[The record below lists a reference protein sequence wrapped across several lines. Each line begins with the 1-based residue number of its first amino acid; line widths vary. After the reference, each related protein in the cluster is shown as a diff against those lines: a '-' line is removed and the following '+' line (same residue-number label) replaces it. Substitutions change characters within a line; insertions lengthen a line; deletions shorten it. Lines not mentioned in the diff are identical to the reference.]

1 MMPMMNDLD
10 LIIKQYPEDMNT
22 LHVYAIGDVH
32 VGSPQYNDDVI
43 RKKIR
48 IIKDDPIAAVCV
60 CGDLGDFGLKN
71 SKTNVYQATMQPK
84 EQQEFIIDLF
94 APIADKITA
103 FVPGNHEDR
112 LTRETGIDPML
123 TIACRLGIED
133 TYRENVAITKYI
145 FGSQEGNR
153 NKRNAFIGV
162 TSHGSTRNKHNR
174 FITGFDGADF
184 FIAGHNHV
192 SEYGRHSKIKID
204 AIHETAKHIPYA
216 SIIVDANLDPGGY
229 GLKKEYE
236 IAPAHELQFLELT
249 SFREKNQRR
258 RNHKVMN
265 YHAIQI

>member
-1 MMPMMNDLD
+1 MLNDLD

-32 VGSPQYNDDVI
+32 VGSPQYNDEVI
-43 RKKIR
+43 RRKIQ
-48 IIKDDPIAAVCV
+48 IIRDDPIAAVCI

-71 SKTNVYQATMQPK
+71 SKTNVYQATMQPR
-84 EQQEFIIDLF
+84 EQQEYILDLF

-103 FVPGNHEDR
+103 CVPGNHEER
-112 LTRETGIDPML
+112 ISKEVGTTCPLYNICVL
-123 TIACRLGIED
+123 LGVPEV
-133 TYRENVAITKYI
+133 YRENVAITKYI

-162 TSHGSTRNKHNR
+162 TSHGSTRNKHR
-174 FITGFDGADF
+174 KFIAGFDGADF
-184 FIAGHNHV
+184 FIAGHTHQ
-192 SEYGRHSKIKID
+192 SEYAQHAKIKID
-204 AIHETAKHIPYA
+204 SVHETAKHVPYKE
-216 SIIVDANLDPGGY
+216 IIVDANLDPGGY

-249 SFREKNQRR
+249 SIREKNQRR
-258 RNHKVMN
+258 RNIKIMN

>member
-1 MMPMMNDLD
+1 MLNDLD

-32 VGSPQYNDDVI
+32 VGSPQYNDEAI

-48 IIKDDPIAAVCV
+48 IIRDDPIAAVCI

-71 SKTNVYQATMQPK
+71 SKTNVYQATMQPR
-84 EQQEFIIDLF
+84 EQQEYILDLF

-103 FVPGNHEDR
+103 VVPGNHEER
-112 LTRETGIDPML
+112 ILKEVGTTCPLYNICVLFGIP
-123 TIACRLGIED
+123 EV
-133 TYRENVAITKYI
+133 YRENVAITKYI

-162 TSHGSTRNKHNR
+162 TSHGSTRNKHR
-174 FITGFDGADF
+174 KFITGFDGADF
-184 FIAGHNHV
+184 FIAGHTHQ
-192 SEYGRHSKIKID
+192 SEYAQHGKIKID
-204 AIHETAKHIPYA
+204 SIHETAKHVPYKE
-216 SIIVDANLDPGGY
+216 IIVDANLDPGGY

-249 SFREKNQRR
+249 SIREKNQRR
-258 RNHKVMN
+258 RNIKIMN

>member
-1 MMPMMNDLD
+1 MMNDLD
-10 LIIKQYPEDMNT
+10 LIIKQYQEDINT

-32 VGSPQYNDDVI
+32 VGSPQYNDEVI
-43 RKKIR
+43 RRKIQ
-48 IIKDDPIAAVCV
+48 IIRDDPIAVVCV

-71 SKTNVYQATMQPK
+71 GKCPTNIYQATMQPK

-145 FGSQEGNR
+145 FGSQEGNKG
-153 NKRNAFIGV
+153 KRNAFIGV
-162 TSHGSTRNKHNR
+162 TSHGSTRNKHR
-174 FITGFDGADF
+174 KFIAGFDGADF
-184 FIAGHNHV
+184 FIAGHTHQ
-192 SEYGRHSKIKID
+192 SEYAQHGKIKID
-204 AIHETAKHIPYA
+204 SVHETAKHVPYKE
-216 SIIVDANLDPGGY
+216 IIVDANLDPGGY